1 MDLFIDIAEAADEIG
16 DSENADVYNE
26 KNIGNCDQNEFSQ
39 NKAIN
44 TVNIAVAMDEAFCF
58 YYEDNLRFLE
68 KCGQNY
74 SIFHRFTISGFQ
86 RIVMQCCLEA
96 VIRSCMQRN

>member
-1 MDLFIDIAEAADEIG
+1 MDLFIDIAEAADEIS
-16 DSENADVYNE
+16 DSENVDVYNE

-58 YYEDNLRFLE
+58 YYEDNLRMLE
-68 KCGQNY
+68 KCGAKLQY
-74 SIFHRFTISGFQ
+74 FHRFTIPSFQ

-96 VIRSCMQRN
+96 VIRSCMQGN

>member
-1 MDLFIDIAEAADEIG
+1 MDLFIDIAEAADEIS
-16 DSENADVYNE
+16 DSESADEDKRQTLKNAE
-26 KNIGNCDQNEFSQ
+26 PMRIQDQN
-39 NKAIN
+39 N

-58 YYEDNLRFLE
+58 YYEDNWKLLE
-68 KCGQNY
+68 NAVQNY
-74 SIFHRFTISGFQ
+74 SIFHRFTIPSFQ

>member
-1 MDLFIDIAEAADEIG
+1 MDIAEAADEIS
-16 DSENADVYNE
+16 DSEKADVYNE

-58 YYEDNLRFLE
+58 YYEDNLRMLE
-68 KCGQNY
+68 NAVQNY
-74 SIFHRFTISGFQ
+74 SIFHRFTIPSFQ
-86 RIVMQCCLEA
+86 RIVTQCCLEA

>member
-1 MDLFIDIAEAADEIG
+1 MKLVTAKMQMYIM
-16 DSENADVYNE
+16 

-58 YYEDNLRFLE
+58 TM
-68 KCGQNY
+68 K
-74 SIFHRFTISGFQ
+74 IT
-86 RIVMQCCLEA
+86 
-96 VIRSCMQRN
+96 